1 MVRTLGVDHGTQS
14 IRFCLLEGE
23 NRSFFEIGRK
33 RASKG
38 AILNLL
44 EKKDFLP
51 VELIGMTY
59 SMADTVNSITNIN
72 QIQKRGQL
80 KPVTGELV
88 GGGTALFDELQG
100 SGLRTVLISGLH
112 RGIDCLDD
120 RFKLLY
126 SHMASSEKVALGY
139 HAFLEVNK
147 SIDTG
152 DILITD
158 ISSNTVT
165 IGVKDGKFFGA
176 LDACLGAPGLFHG
189 PLDLENI
196 RKIDSGKTTAN
207 KAFYSAGISQKS
219 RQTTGDI
226 LLAKTP
232 VEKLALNS
240 LIMAVKMEV
249 EGFSSIINPQSIAIA
264 GSVGVNKLVYGILKS
279 ELKHI
284 APVLKLDKFAAAI
297 GAAEITRDIIK
308 GRKDF
313 LGIGVML

>member
-14 IRFCLLEGE
+14 IRFCLLEDE
-23 NRSFFEIGRK
+23 NRSFFEIDRK

-38 AILNLL
+38 AVLNLL

-59 SMADTVNSITNIN
+59 SMADAINNITNIN
-72 QIQKRGQL
+72 QTHNRGQL
-80 KPVTGELV
+80 KAVTGKLV
-88 GGGTALFDELQG
+88 GGGTALFDALQG
-100 SGLRTVLISGLH
+100 SGLRTVLIPGLH

-126 SHMASSEKVALGY
+126 SHMASSEKVAIGY

-176 LDACLGAPGLFHG
+176 FDACIGAPGLLHG

-207 KAFYSAGISQKS
+207 KAFYSAGVSQKS
-219 RQTTGDI
+219 RQTTSDI

-232 VEKLALNS
+232 AQKLALNS
-240 LIMAVKMEV
+240 LIMAVTMEV
-249 EGFSSIINPQSIAIA
+249 EGFSSIINSRAVAIA
-264 GSVGVNKLVYGILKS
+264 GSVGIDKLAYGILKS

-284 APVLKLDKFAAAI
+284 GPVLKLDNFAAAI
-297 GAAEITRDIIK
+297 GAAEIARDMLQ

-313 LGIGVML
+313 LGIGVNL